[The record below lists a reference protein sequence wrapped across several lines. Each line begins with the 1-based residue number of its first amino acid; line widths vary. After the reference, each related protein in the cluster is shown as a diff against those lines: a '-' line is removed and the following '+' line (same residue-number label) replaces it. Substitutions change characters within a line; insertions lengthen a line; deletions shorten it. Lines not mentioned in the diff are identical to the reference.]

1 MSEQKMFTK
10 KKLGATSSNITAVN
24 IYERNLIT
32 GDDKG
37 NIIIYQL
44 KKSELK
50 TIKKFKLE
58 SQIEKICISH
68 DKKIAFILSAGN
80 IFYISL
86 LILDELKPFLQTN
99 DIVMAFVNLDDE
111 NYFNAL
117 LGVHKNNKIEI
128 KIYNYYILD
137 EGRKLKVKE
146 QHLNKEL
153 TVPSVPDCGIWTKK
167 NIFVYSINH
176 KTCCWLYCDSG
187 KILSDDG
194 VDTVLEF
201 YYFDEKLAISNQ
213 QFSLYMWE
221 GEASPLSMTL
231 HENADFHSF
240 NSFKNFRVV
249 LYDKKVTFYYETP
262 QNLEPVDSIN
272 FDKDETGKYMVS
284 TGSKLIILT
293 ISENKKINFIDI
305 QDGGFDGEI
314 KILLDNKLYNESLD
328 KITTFIP
335 LNDEERQ
342 SEIENLYLDCA
353 MVCLENMMKDY
364 DNAFK
369 YLRLTNFN
377 PFEFIYMFCD
387 ALKIKIIH
395 KDEENS
401 INNNKAENQFFK
413 PNEEEKKQNKGFEFL
428 VSLLKIKRDYI
439 YEKLI
444 KANSYDQ
451 NKEIT
456 FMSSS
461 RAKINLKYSDTK
473 ITIGIAL
480 EQIIICLLK
489 CLIKLKS
496 EPKEIENLFNHES
509 LNYIKLENL
518 DNDPFFSDE
527 KYKNLEQIKLI
538 KYCITEKYGN
548 NYELDFKNWKDLGE
562 NKNEKFSLIGK
573 ERTKKLFYKL
583 KEDNNVEIDEKEKL
597 FKFYILWLLD
607 KYPEEAFEIEKKT
620 ELVNLKV
627 FMDEILPLAKTD
639 NLKQKFLEYCVKL
652 QKNGLYQ
659 TLLLELYI
667 NKLFELTG
675 KDIKPKNI
683 DGAAKNYYDLIM
695 NIINSEDNLYNK
707 KSILELIGNSWF
719 IEAKVSIYAQLNEYN
734 KAIEELYKE
743 ATRTLDFKLLEEFC
757 KKYNDKVDDKL
768 FEIFYKLLSVD
779 VKKYQE
785 SIEKSKEKLNQLKK
799 DLEKNEADKLKIE
812 ELEKEININ
821 EEMKK
826 PLEKEMLEILK
837 AYGTIENIDPLFAL
851 ELANDH
857 LNICKNKEFFNYLKK
872 IVKDFTTEGNKYKI
886 EKNLSDIGL
895 AYKAKEEYDLKQKY
909 VTIDSDR
916 SCDLCKKKIGSTIFV
931 VYPNLKVYHSK
942 CAPNIHI
949 DPSTGSD
956 LTKQV
961 LID

>member
-1 MSEQKMFTK
+1 MSEKNMFSK
-10 KKLGATSSNITAVN
+10 KKLAAKSSNITAVN
-24 IYERNLIT
+24 IYEKNLIT

-50 TIKKFKLE
+50 IIKEFKLE
-58 SQIEKICISH
+58 SQIDKICISF
-68 DKKIAFILSAGN
+68 DKKLAFILSGGN
-80 IFYISL
+80 IFYINL

-99 DIVMAFVNLDDE
+99 DVAMGFVNLEDE
-111 NYFNAL
+111 NNYNSILA
-117 LGVHKNNKIEI
+117 VHKNSKIVV
-128 KIYNYYILD
+128 KIYNYYKLD

-153 TVPSVPDCGIWTKK
+153 TIQVLPDCGIWTRK

-194 VDTVLEF
+194 VDNAVDFCL
-201 YYFDEKLAISNQ
+201 FDDKMAISNQ
-213 QFSLYMWE
+213 QFTLYMWE
-221 GEASPLSMTL
+221 GEAKPPSMTL
-231 HENADFHSF
+231 HENADFHNF
-240 NSFKNFRVV
+240 CLYKNFRVA
-249 LYDKKVTFYYETP
+249 LYDKKITFYYESA
-262 QNLEPVDSIN
+262 QALEPVDSIN
-272 FDKDETGKYMVS
+272 LENDETGKYMIS
-284 TGSKLIILT
+284 SGNKLIILT

-305 QDGGFDGEI
+305 QDAGFDGEL
-314 KILLDNKLYNESLD
+314 KILLDNKLYNESMD
-328 KITTFIP
+328 KVTSYVPI
-335 LNDEERQ
+335 NDEDRQ

-353 MVCLENMMKDY
+353 IVCLENLMKDY
-364 DNAFK
+364 ENAIK

-395 KDEENS
+395 KDEEKS
-401 INNNKAENQFFK
+401 INNNKAQNQFFK
-413 PNEEEKKQNKGFEFL
+413 SNEVEKKQKEALEFL

-444 KANSYDQ
+444 KANSYDL
-451 NKEIT
+451 NKEIS
-456 FMSSS
+456 FMSSN

-480 EQIIICLLK
+480 EQIMICILK

-496 EPKEIENLFNHES
+496 EPKEIEDIFNHES
-509 LNYIKLENL
+509 SKYIKLENL
-518 DNDPFFSDE
+518 DKDAFFSDE
-527 KYKNLEQIKLI
+527 KNKNLEQIKLI
-538 KYCITEKYGN
+538 KCCISEKYGN
-548 NYELDFKNWKDLGE
+548 NYELAFKDWKDLGE
-562 NKNEKFSLIGK
+562 NKNKKYSLIGK
-573 ERTKKLFYKL
+573 ERTKQLFYKL
-583 KEDNNVEIDEKEKL
+583 KEDNNVEIDEKERL

-607 KYPEEAFEIEKKT
+607 KYPEDAFELEKKT
-620 ELVNLKV
+620 ELVNAKV
-627 FMDEILPLAKTD
+627 FMDEILPLSKTD
-639 NLKQKFLEYCVKL
+639 NLKQKFLEYCNKL
-652 QKNGLYQ
+652 QKTELYQ

-667 NKLFELTG
+667 DKLFELTG
-675 KDIKPKNI
+675 KDKKPKNLEG
-683 DGAAKNYYDLIM
+683 DAKNYYDLIM

-707 KSILELIGNSWF
+707 KSIFEHLGNSWF
-719 IEAKVSIYAQLNEYN
+719 IEAKVTIYAQLNEYN

-743 ATRTLDFKLLEEFC
+743 ATRTSDFKLLEEFC
-757 KKYNDKVDDKL
+757 KKYNKKADAQL

-779 VKKYQE
+779 VKKYQD

-799 DLEKNEADKLKIE
+799 KSEEKKSDKSKID

-826 PLEKEMLEILK
+826 PLEKEMSELLK
-837 AYGTIENIDPLFAL
+837 AYGTVENIDPLLAL

-857 LNICKNKEFFNYLKK
+857 LNICKNKEFFDYLKK

-895 AYKAKEEYDLKQKY
+895 AYRAKEEYDLKQKN
-909 VTIDSDR
+909 VTIESDT

-942 CAPNIHI
+942 CAPNNHI
-949 DPSTGSD
+949 DPSTLLD
-956 LTKQV
+956 LTKKV
-961 LID
+961 LIE